1 MQCFIFNVGIKNE
14 RRISSP
20 GFSPEVQRNISK
32 SIQASKIN
40 FASPTPNMSN
50 ISSSKCSIP
59 ASRYYFFFF
68 KMYLVL
74 IVL

>member
-1 MQCFIFNVGIKNE
+1 MHVLLLMLGIKNE

-40 FASPTPNMSN
+40 FASPTPNASN

-59 ASRYYFFFF
+59 ASRYYYYFFIYFF
-68 KMYLVL
+68 T
-74 IVL
+74 